1 MQIVYTKIE
10 TSKEVKFMPMQELS
24 NLQIELL
31 KMYSNGVS
39 EKNLH
44 EIKLMLAKYFADQVS
59 DAMDEVWEGRNW
71 PRKIWLI
78 GRMKIIALKI
88 VVDINILIAIIGRK

>member
-1 MQIVYTKIE
+1 
-10 TSKEVKFMPMQELS
+10 MPIQELS

-44 EIKLMLAKYFADQVS
+44 EIKLMLAKYFADNAS
-59 DAMDEVWEGRNW
+59 DAMDEVWEERNLTAQDMIDW
-71 PRKIWLI
+71 TNEHNR
-78 GRMKIIALKI
+78 AQ
-88 VVDINILIAIIGRK
+88 NSS